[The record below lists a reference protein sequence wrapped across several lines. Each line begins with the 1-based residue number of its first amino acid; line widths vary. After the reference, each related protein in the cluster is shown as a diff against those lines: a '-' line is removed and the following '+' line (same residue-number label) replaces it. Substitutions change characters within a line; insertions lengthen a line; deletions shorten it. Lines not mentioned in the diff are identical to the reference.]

1 MTRITK
7 DYPSL
12 LSDQCKKKLYYI
24 AGHKFLF
31 PSIDR
36 ESSHLNCLVKS
47 PTYKIHFI
55 KSPRFTSVLIISRYD
70 TFSICTR
77 SICSLKI
84 FKEGNFLEVNL

>member
-7 DYPSL
+7 DCPSL

-31 PSIDR
+31 SSIGR
-36 ESSHLNCLVKS
+36 ESLHLNCLVKS
-47 PTYKIHFI
+47 PTDKIHFR
-55 KSPRFTSVLIISRYD
+55 KSPRFTSVLIILRYD
-70 TFSICTR
+70 TFSMCTR
-77 SICSLKI
+77 CIYSLKK